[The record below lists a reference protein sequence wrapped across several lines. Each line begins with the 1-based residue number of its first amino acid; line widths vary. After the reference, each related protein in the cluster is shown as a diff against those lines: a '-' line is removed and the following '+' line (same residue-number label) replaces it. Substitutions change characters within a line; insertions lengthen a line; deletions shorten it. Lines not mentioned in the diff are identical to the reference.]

1 MTEQQL
7 RDLAQLANAAREQA
21 EQEQKDRDREFTQ
34 RRRDAEEMKLMKQ
47 WGELWRYDA
56 SQALSW

>member
-21 EQEQKDRDREFTQ
+21 EQEQKDRNREFTQ
-34 RRRDAEEMKLMKQ
+34 RRRDAEEMRLMKQ
-47 WGELWRYDA
+47 WGEL
-56 SQALSW
+56 

>member
-21 EQEQKDRDREFTQ
+21 EQEQKDRNREFTQ
-34 RRRDAEEMKLMKQ
+34 RRCDAEEMRLMKQ
-47 WGELWRYDA
+47 WGGL
-56 SQALSW
+56 